1 MDLLPKH
8 LINGQPGDC
17 VPVDDRGLRY
27 GDGCFETM
35 LVKNG
40 RVGLWK
46 RHFQRL
52 SESCERL
59 QIRLGID
66 EDDLVSELQDLIGD
80 VDRAVLRLTVTRGS
94 DRSGYRFD
102 DQLVANRIASL
113 LPPRNYP
120 AAHSRDG
127 VAIHLCTTMLS
138 RNPKL
143 AGIKHLNR
151 LEQVLARDE
160 WRDEYV
166 EGLLCDDRGYVVEGT
181 ITNLFCIEQDRVITP
196 ILDEN
201 GVAGV
206 MRAEVFDR
214 LRQLG
219 VECNE
224 TRIDKERLLAAD
236 ACFLTNALIGLWPVA
251 SIDNQAFA
259 KNHLVGKLLE
269 SIREFTE

>member
-8 LINGQPGDC
+8 LVNGQAGNS

-35 LVKNG
+35 AVKRG
-40 RVGLWK
+40 RIPLWE
-46 RHFQRL
+46 RHFRRL

-59 QIRLGID
+59 KIRLGID
-66 EDDLVSELQDLIGD
+66 ERGLESELQELIGD
-80 VDRAVLRLTVTRGS
+80 VDVAVLRLTVTRGS

-113 LPPRNYP
+113 MPPRTYP
-120 AAHSRDG
+120 ASYRTRG
-127 VAIHLCTTMLS
+127 VSVRLCDTTIS

-181 ITNLFCIEQDRVITP
+181 ITNLFCIEQDKVITP
-196 ILDEN
+196 QLDES

-206 MRAEVFDR
+206 MRSEVIDR
-214 LRQLG
+214 LRRLG

-224 TRIDKERLLAAD
+224 TRIDRERLLAAD
-236 ACFLTNALIGLWPVA
+236 ACFLTNALIGVWPVA
-251 SIDNQAFA
+251 SIDNR
-259 KNHLVGKLLE
+259 KYKDNHLIDKIVEAMQELP
-269 SIREFTE
+269 